1 MLTDTTW
8 IGTTAK
14 TTWICN
20 PMQNAV
26 EPDSTIPYL
35 PLKGAITIQL
45 ASKPRKDNSCH
56 LNCQRV
62 LNRNSKNG
70 FPFTSSN
77 QFYNKCYR
85 NISNIRHTWIC
96 ITHRSPCW
104 YMFHWTGSWSWHQQL
119 YSYLHLNWM
128 MMPSG
133 SYQSCRHQQWRQD
146 CAQQYIV
153 TFS

>member
-1 MLTDTTW
+1 
-8 IGTTAK
+8 
-14 TTWICN
+14 
-20 PMQNAV
+20 MQNAV

-77 QFYNKCYR
+77 RFYNKCYR
-85 NISNIRHTWIC
+85 NISNIRHTWIALPIDLPAGIC
-96 ITHRSPCW
+96 FIGVMVMTSAAIQLSAFELDDDAERFLPELSASAMATRLRSTVHR
-104 YMFHWTGSWSWHQQL
+104 YF
-119 YSYLHLNWM
+119 
-128 MMPSG
+128 
-133 SYQSCRHQQWRQD
+133 
-146 CAQQYIV
+146 
-153 TFS
+153 